1 MGLLESLRGT
11 SKPAASD
18 LVATT
23 PKTDQLPLS
32 TMVRLLSFVFTFD
45 DKFGR
50 GNKLTWAKGACVST
64 GKEHQFL
71 VNHKHFNPDYL
82 RLAIDCHIAVE
93 PGSNYLR
100 AKAWR
105 LQPDALKD
113 EVIRRLEDPTLIP
126 NSSPPLTLE
135 QPGEVVDEAEDAAD
149 QVEIDTSPIHPA
161 IPAMNQIIASV
172 GREAKA
178 SGLVAA
184 GYVFVDPEVFF
195 ES

>member
-1 MGLLESLRGT
+1 MGILESLRGA

-23 PKTDQLPLS
+23 PKTEPLPLS

-64 GKEHQFL
+64 GKEYQFL

-135 QPGEVVDEAEDAAD
+135 QPEEVVDDAAD

>member
-135 QPGEVVDEAEDAAD
+135 QPEEVVDDAAD

-172 GREAKA
+172 RREAKA

>member
-135 QPGEVVDEAEDAAD
+135 QPEEVVDDAAD

-172 GREAKA
+172 AGRQKRP
-178 SGLVAA
+178 
-184 GYVFVDPEVFF
+184 DW
-195 ES
+195 

>member
-135 QPGEVVDEAEDAAD
+135 QPEEVVDDAAD

>member
-113 EVIRRLEDPTLIP
+113 EVIRRLEGPTLIP
-126 NSSPPLTLE
+126 NSSPPLILE
-135 QPGEVVDEAEDAAD
+135 QPEEVVDAAAD

>member
-126 NSSPPLTLE
+126 KSSPPLTLE
-135 QPGEVVDEAEDAAD
+135 QPEEVVDDAAD
-149 QVEIDTSPIHPA
+149 QVEVDTSPIHPA

>member
-50 GNKLTWAKGACVST
+50 GNKLTWAKGACVRT

-113 EVIRRLEDPTLIP
+113 EVIRRPEDPTLIP

-135 QPGEVVDEAEDAAD
+135 QPEEVVDDAAD

-184 GYVFVDPEVFF
+184 GYVFVDPEIFF

>member
-126 NSSPPLTLE
+126 NSSPSLTLE
-135 QPGEVVDEAEDAAD
+135 QPEEVVDDAD
-149 QVEIDTSPIHPA
+149 QVEVDTSPIHPA